1 MPRRGQCFAPARS
14 RSAGAWR
21 TKRGRDENCC
31 AAHTH
36 AQTTA
41 KPRRTIGA
49 PCSEGWETSHVT
61 SCPACPGWACAT
73 VADARTMSDDRAK
86 KSRLIITTKPEM
98 TPQPGAI
105 LNLLR
110 AVSVWHF
117 GCDWLGRGRCYQT
130 VGRESPTRASR
141 HRPCW
146 RASAES
152 TDHAAGV
159 DFTDDGQRQNSVP
172 TLERLSQCASSA
184 AVVRTRR
191 WRARRPRCVDR
202 REAS

>member
-1 MPRRGQCFAPARS
+1 
-14 RSAGAWR
+14 
-21 TKRGRDENCC
+21 
-31 AAHTH
+31 
-36 AQTTA
+36 
-41 KPRRTIGA
+41 
-49 PCSEGWETSHVT
+49 
-61 SCPACPGWACAT
+61 
-73 VADARTMSDDRAK
+73 MSDDRAK

-184 AVVRTRR
+184 AVERLVRKRLARWLRSERGNPDFYDGGCHRSTQAMQRLVCLGPGTAGVRYQFFKTWHCSVARAARTRLTTLKAAAKTFVKI
-191 WRARRPRCVDR
+191 WRRPMKK
-202 REAS
+202 SG